1 VDVVLGVSMG
11 STAVQVVLVEG
22 ENADGVTVDE
32 DNFRITAPDPQ
43 DPATSSAP
51 GHVLSA
57 ILGTREGAAEGGYQL
72 TSTGVAWTN
81 PAEAAV
87 LCDALAAHR
96 IQNVMLVSAF
106 LAAAALA
113 QTVGQAIGYRH
124 TAMLLIDPE
133 YATVGIV
140 DSDDGSITGVRREP
154 LQLSRHGGDTVA
166 QLAAMIT
173 SVNTRRAHPEGVF
186 LVGRGI
192 DIAALKPALEAV
204 TPLRVSAPEEPQMAL
219 ARGAALASA
228 SAPLFVSS
236 TSALAYALD
245 PGTGEV
251 NPYPPAEYLSAAEVS
266 GSEPIA
272 YSGVPDED
280 ADADTVVM
288 RAVTVGGPDETG
300 QRRRPV
306 LLIGSVLAV
315 IFISAVLALEVALA
329 ITIRTTVALQPSP
342 GQNLIVPTQ
351 QAPAPAPTR
360 QAPAPN
366 RQLAPL
372 SQPMPNFVARPLA
385 APAPALPAPAAPAPA
400 LPAPAAPPAPVP
412 VPVAPVPVPLRVPA
426 PAAPLPVPNI
436 QPPVN
441 MPAPPAHLPNPPV
454 QVPSA
459 PLQPPAPKPPVQPPT
474 PPPPAQVPT
483 PKPPAQLPT
492 PQPPAQVPTPKPPV
506 QLPTPKPPV
515 QVPTPKPPVQVP
527 TPKPP
532 AQLPTPQPPVQV
544 PTPKPP
550 VQVPTPKPPVQ
561 APPPKPPVQLPVP
574 KAPTAPIIPPP
585 AAPRIPVMPAPVA
598 PPAPVKSR

>member
-1 VDVVLGVSMG
+1 MDVVLGVSMG
-11 STAVQVVLVEG
+11 STAVQMVLVEG

-51 GHVLSA
+51 GQVLSA

-81 PAEAAV
+81 PAEAAM
-87 LCDALAAHR
+87 LRDALAAYK

-113 QTVGQAIGYRH
+113 QTVGQAIGYSH

-154 LQLSRHGGDTVA
+154 LQLSWHGGDTVV

-173 SVNTRRAHPEGVF
+173 SVNTRQAHPEGVF

-204 TPLRVSAPEEPQMAL
+204 TPLRVSAPEEPEMAL

-251 NPYPPAEYLSAAEVS
+251 NQYPPAECLSAAEVS

-272 YSGVPDED
+272 YGGVPDED

-351 QAPAPAPTR
+351 QAPAPAPTL

-372 SQPMPNFVARPLA
+372 SQPMSQPMPNFVARPLA
-385 APAPALPAPAAPAPA
+385 APAPAWPAPRPPAPAPA

-412 VPVAPVPVPLRVPA
+412 VPVAPVPVPLLVPA

-459 PLQPPAPKPPVQPPT
+459 PLQPPAPKPPVQLPT
-474 PPPPAQVPT
+474 PQRPVQVPTPKPPAQLPTPQPPAQVPT

-492 PQPPAQVPTPKPPV
+492 PQPPAQVPTPKPPA

-532 AQLPTPQPPVQV
+532 
-544 PTPKPP
+544 
-550 VQVPTPKPPVQ
+550 VQ
-561 APPPKPPVQLPVP
+561 APAPKPPVQLLVP

>member
-1 VDVVLGVSMG
+1 MDVVLGVSMG
-11 STAVQVVLVEG
+11 STAVQMVLVEG

-51 GHVLSA
+51 GQVLSA

-81 PAEAAV
+81 PAEAAM
-87 LCDALAAHR
+87 LRDALAAYK

-113 QTVGQAIGYRH
+113 QTVGQAIGYSH

-154 LQLSRHGGDTVA
+154 LQLSWHGGDTVV

-173 SVNTRRAHPEGVF
+173 SVNTRQAHPEGVF

-204 TPLRVSAPEEPQMAL
+204 TPLRVSAPEEPEMAL

-251 NPYPPAEYLSAAEVS
+251 NQYPPAEYLSAAEVS

-272 YSGVPDED
+272 YGGVPDED

-351 QAPAPAPTR
+351 QAPAPAPTL

-372 SQPMPNFVARPLA
+372 SQPMSQPMPNFVARPLA
-385 APAPALPAPAAPAPA
+385 APAPAWPAPAPPRVACPGGAAGTGAGSSGSGARSASGTCAGGSATGSEHPASGEHAGPSGSLAQPA
-400 LPAPAAPPAPVP
+400 RAGTVGPATATGPQTTGTAAHPTTPGASADTQTTGTTTHPTTP
-412 VPVAPVPVPLRVPA
+412 GASADTQTTGTTTHPTTPGASA
-426 PAAPLPVPNI
+426 DTQTTGTTTDTQTTGASADTQTTGASADTQTTGAGAAT
-436 QPPVN
+436 QT
-441 MPAPPAHLPNPPV
+441 
-454 QVPSA
+454 SG
-459 PLQPPAPKPPVQPPT
+459 
-474 PPPPAQVPT
+474 
-483 PKPPAQLPT
+483 
-492 PQPPAQVPTPKPPV
+492 
-506 QLPTPKPPV
+506 
-515 QVPTPKPPVQVP
+515 
-527 TPKPP
+527 
-532 AQLPTPQPPVQV
+532 
-544 PTPKPP
+544 
-550 VQVPTPKPPVQ
+550 
-561 APPPKPPVQLPVP
+561 
-574 KAPTAPIIPPP
+574 TA
-585 AAPRIPVMPAPVA
+585 AGT
-598 PPAPVKSR
+598 